1 MLLFVLAYI
10 GGVLTIASP
19 CILPVLPFVFARA
32 DQPFLRRGLPMLLG
46 MAATFAIIATLAAVG
61 GGWAVQANEYGRYAA
76 IALLA
81 LFGVTL
87 LFPELSDRLTRPLV
101 AVGGRLSESADRNE
115 HAGGVW
121 PSLLRGVWPSL
132 LLGVATGLLW
142 APCAGPVLG
151 LILTG
156 AALEGA
162 NVQTTLLLLA
172 YAAGAATSLALA
184 LLVGGRVF
192 AAMKRSLGA
201 GEWVRR
207 GLGAAVLVAVV
218 AIAFGVDTGFLT
230 QVSLANTASL
240 EQSLVDRFRPAGG
253 RVDAKPQ
260 SSTVMAGG
268 AMMSANPSMAM
279 SAKPQ
284 SMAMSADPG
293 GRQGGEAS
301 SSTVMAGGAMMS
313 ANPSMAMTAKP
324 RSMAM
329 SADPG
334 GRQGGDAS
342 SSTVMAGGAMMSAN
356 PSMAITAKPQ
366 SMAMSADPGAMMKA
380 APAAASENLPVE
392 GALPSLSGA
401 VEWLNSPPLTAESLK
416 GKVVLVDF
424 WTYSCINCLRSIPY
438 VRAWAQKYKDQGLV
452 VIGVHAPEFPFEKN
466 IDNVKN
472 AVARLKIDYPVA
484 IDNDYAIWRAFS
496 NEYWPADYFIDAE
509 GRIRHHFFGEGDYAQ
524 SEIAIQELLAEAG
537 KRDLPASVVAVNAT
551 GAEAASDEPDVKSPE
566 TYIGYTR
573 AENFASPG
581 GAVSDATH
589 DYSLADLELNHWGL
603 AGDWKVGGE
612 YATLAKKDGAI
623 SFRFHAR
630 DLHLVLGPGA
640 DGAPVRF
647 RVTVD
652 GAAPGES
659 HGADVNADG
668 EGVVTE
674 NRLYQLVRQTGPIV
688 DRTFTIQFLDPDVQ
702 AYAFTFG

>member
-1 MLLFVLAYI
+1 MFLFILAYI
-10 GGVLTIASP
+10 GGVLTILSP

-32 DQPFLRRGLPMLLG
+32 DQPFLRRGLPLLLG
-46 MAATFAIIATLAAVG
+46 MAATFAVIATLAAVG

-101 AVGGRLSESADRNE
+101 ALGGRLSESADRNE
-115 HAGGVW
+115 HAG
-121 PSLLRGVWPSL
+121 SVWPSL

-156 AALEGA
+156 AALQGA

-201 GEWVRR
+201 GEWIRR

-218 AIAFGVDTGFLT
+218 AIALGLDTGFLT
-230 QVSLANTASL
+230 QVSLASTASL
-240 EQSLVDRFRPAGG
+240 EQSLVDRFHPAGG
-253 RVDAKPQ
+253 KVGAQP
-260 SSTVMAGG
+260 SSSVVMAGGGAMMSANPSMMMSANAPTMAMNGTPAGKGGAEPPSSVVTPGGG

-279 SAKPQ
+279 SANAPT
-284 SMAMSADPG
+284 MAMN
-293 GRQGGEAS
+293 
-301 SSTVMAGGAMMS
+301 
-313 ANPSMAMTAKP
+313 ANPA
-324 RSMAM
+324 
-329 SADPG
+329 
-334 GRQGGDAS
+334 
-342 SSTVMAGGAMMSAN
+342 
-356 PSMAITAKPQ
+356 
-366 SMAMSADPGAMMKA
+366 AMMKT
-380 APAAASENLPVE
+380 APAAAAAENLPVE
-392 GALPSLSGA
+392 GSLPSLSGA
-401 VEWLNSPPLTAESLK
+401 VEWLNSPPLTPESLK

-438 VRAWAQKYKDQGLV
+438 VRAWAEKYKDQGLV

-472 AVARLKIDYPVA
+472 AVAKLKIGYPVA
-484 IDNDYAIWRAFS
+484 IDNDYAIWRAFN

-509 GRIRHHFFGEGDYAQ
+509 GRIRHHYFGEGDYAE
-524 SEIAIQELLAEAG
+524 SEKVIQQLLAEAG
-537 KRDLPASVVAVNAT
+537 KGNLPANVVSVSAT
-551 GAEAASDEPDVKSPE
+551 GAEAASDEADVKSSE
-566 TYIGYTR
+566 TYIGYMR

-581 GAVSDATH
+581 GAVSDAAH
-589 DYSLADLELNHWGL
+589 DYSVADLKLNDWGL
-603 AGDWKVGGE
+603 AGAWTVGGQ
-612 YATLAKKDGAI
+612 YATLDKKDGAI
-623 SFRFHAR
+623 SYRFHAR

-640 DGAPVRF
+640 DGAPVHF

-659 HGADVNADG
+659 HGADVDANG

-688 DRTFTIQFLDPDVQ
+688 DRTFTIEFLDPDVQ